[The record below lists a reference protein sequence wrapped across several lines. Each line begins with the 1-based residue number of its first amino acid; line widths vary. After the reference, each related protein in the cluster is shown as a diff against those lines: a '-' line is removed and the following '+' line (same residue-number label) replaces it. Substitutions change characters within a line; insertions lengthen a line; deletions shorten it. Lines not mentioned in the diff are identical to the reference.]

1 MGIASPN
8 PCLRDFYL
16 LARRSSVRAALTDP
30 GNSHSRAS
38 APCDFRRSACLLPP
52 LAGQASVPPDCH
64 SLLPQFGESEPS
76 DSLLRFAAA
85 LRNCVFGRSKAPP
98 LQISCFKLCKY
109 RSFPATPKHSGEL
122 CSPACTGNR
131 AWLLPLPNTSSA
143 FGRGMGFQREIGGN
157 PNSPCSLWAQ
167 RSAHCVADTIMNS
180 YKKDCHSTALF
191 SFPYS
196 IDTHPSLKLRYA
208 VSPTLYTLRP
218 TGQ

>member
-1 MGIASPN
+1 MYSGISSRSWAAAQTCP
-8 PCLRDFYL
+8 RDI
-16 LARRSSVRAALTDP
+16 DP

-131 AWLLPLPNTSSA
+131 AWLLPLPNTSPA

-157 PNSPCSLWAQ
+157 PNSPFSLWAQ
-167 RSAHCVADTIMNS
+167 RSAFPSAAGNSMDTQ
-180 YKKDCHSTALF
+180 
-191 SFPYS
+191 
-196 IDTHPSLKLRYA
+196 KLLG
-208 VSPTLYTLRP
+208 SS
-218 TGQ
+218 